1 MLDAEEGVSVGTM
14 SLTLKG
20 DFTISACY
28 RFTDPP
34 MNQLLWGPTPLDFE
48 GDIISHCTSISDM
61 MFAERLV

>member
-1 MLDAEEGVSVGTM
+1 MLDAQEGVSVGTM

-20 DFTISACY
+20 DFTISACC